1 MRDVSERARELQE
14 VYAGPS
20 PYPMVQ
26 PFSLCKRTPFPH
38 LPPWISLLL
47 LSQSYGSH
55 FVLSQGLS
63 CMAHP
68 HLTHGHLAE
77 RVHQISCLPWHS
89 STLHQHFP
97 CFLDLSSWFN
107 SYLYWCHYL
116 KQNKTTS
123 KTHLTWKYR
132 YKVKFEEVSRSIF
145 FKQNLYLWFSFK
157 SELC

>member
-1 MRDVSERARELQE
+1 MRDISEGARELQE
-14 VYAGPS
+14 VYADPS
-20 PYPMVQ
+20 PYPMVH
-26 PFSLCKRTPFPH
+26 PFSLCNNSI
-38 LPPWISLLL
+38 LPPAPIDFSSLAFTVLW
-47 LSQSYGSH
+47 LSLCTFPKSRLRGPSPPDTWP
-55 FVLSQGLS
+55 S
-63 CMAHP
+63 CRMSSP
-68 HLTHGHLAE
+68 DIVFTLAFFYSPSTF
-77 RVHQISCLPWHS
+77 SCY
-89 STLHQHFP
+89 
-97 CFLDLSSWFN
+97 LDLSSWFN